1 MTRLNWDASG
11 ERYYENGVDRGVLY
25 VDDVGYVWNG
35 LVSVAETPSG
45 GEAQSYYLDGIKYLS
60 LASAEEY
67 EATINAFSAP
77 QQFTVCDGTKSLYQ
91 GLFVTQQKRQPF
103 GFAYR
108 TMVGNDINEEAG
120 YQIHLVYNALA
131 APTNRTRNSLSESP
145 ELDTLSW
152 FISAVP
158 PILSG
163 EAFKPS
169 AHFIVDSRFTPGG
182 ILAELEDIL
191 YGSVSADARFP
202 PQTEVLALFEANATV
217 RVTDNGDGTFTV
229 EGPDTVIT
237 DDGTGDGAFSI
248 TYSTAVFIDA
258 DSYTISSL

>member
-1 MTRLNWDASG
+1 MTRINWDALG

-25 VDDVGYVWNG
+25 VDDAGYVWNG
-35 LVSVAETPSG
+35 LVSVSEAPSG
-45 GEAQSYYLDGIKYLS
+45 GGAQSYYLDGIKYLS

-77 QQFTVCDGTKSLYQ
+77 SQFSVCDGVKSLYQ
-91 GLFVTQQKRQPF
+91 GLYVSQQKRQPF
-103 GFAYR
+103 GFSYR
-108 TMVGNDINEEAG
+108 TMIGTDINEDHG
-120 YQIHLVYNALA
+120 YKIHLVYNALA
-131 APTNRTRNSLSESP
+131 APSNRTNNSFSDSP
-145 ELDTLSW
+145 ELSTLSW

-169 AHFIVDSRFTPGG
+169 AHFVVDSRFTPGE

-191 YGSVSADARFP
+191 YGDVSADARFP
-202 PQTEVLALFEANATV
+202 SQAEVLGLFEANAIL

-229 EGPDTVIT
+229 EGPDTAIT
-237 DDGTGDGAFSI
+237 DDGSGDGSFSI
-248 TYSTAVFIDA
+248 TYPSAIFIDA
-258 DSYTISSL
+258 VSYTISSL